1 VQVSLTRWGFFYKKY
16 FDMER
21 VIFYV
26 DGFNFYH
33 GLKKNIRADSD
44 WQKFYWIDFV
54 ELFQQFVGANQ
65 SLEKLYY
72 FTAPPP
78 DADRFYRQR
87 LLFHANSLINGTK
100 FEVIDGKF
108 FQKIVICKKCNKT
121 YKTYEEKHTDVNI
134 AIKMIDD
141 CLLGNVDTI
150 ALVSADGDLLTP
162 LKLINERFPN
172 IKIRIY
178 FPPSN
183 KSDALK
189 NYMKSLKKQV
199 VQLGRNKARFIYSI
213 MPEVVTKDG
222 ISYTIPAKW
231 KI

>member
-1 VQVSLTRWGFFYKKY
+1 
-16 FDMER
+16 MEK
-21 VIFYV
+21 VIFYI

-33 GLKKNIRADSD
+33 GLKKIIRTDSD
-44 WQKFYWIDFV
+44 WQKCYWIDFV
-54 ELFQQFVGANQ
+54 KLFQQFTGTNQ
-65 SLEKLYY
+65 SLEKVCY

-78 DADRFYRQR
+78 DNDKLNRQR
-87 LLFHANSLINGTK
+87 RLFDANNLENRKK

-108 FQKIVICKKCNKT
+108 FRKSVKCKLCNRT

-162 LKLINERFPN
+162 LKLINKRFPN
-172 IKIRIY
+172 IKIRVY
-178 FPPSN
+178 FPPAN

-189 NYMKSLKKQV
+189 NYMKTLKKQI
-199 VQLGRNKARFIYSI
+199 VQLGRNKTRFLYSI
-213 MPEVVTKDG
+213 MPDIVTKDG

-231 KI
+231 KTITI